1 MPVVQSSS
9 WSALAVVARM
19 VRLEALKL
27 DHIYSLQGG
36 AYLVGPKQVRKT
48 IELASRARCR
58 ELEQARRD
66 HRRLDKQISE
76 LDEPRR
82 LGSPSSHAEV
92 KSLKREKLRL
102 KDHIGELER
111 RQSDSRATAAVT
123 QLGAGGFGK
132 VWLATCMATNREVA
146 IKVRHGEDGQRSVPE
161 CRRKI
166 MPAGPTTH
174 YRSHGNRMGISSA
187 PRFTPCFSC
196 RSPR

>member
-1 MPVVQSSS
+1 
-9 WSALAVVARM
+9 M
-19 VRLEALKL
+19 VRPETLKL
-27 DHIYSLQGG
+27 DHVYSLQGG
-36 AYLVGPKQVRKT
+36 AYLVGPKLVRKT
-48 IELASRARCR
+48 MELASRARCR

-82 LGSPSSHAEV
+82 LGSPSAHAEV

-146 IKVRHGEDGQRSVPE
+146 IKVRLDWGRRTEKRTA

-166 MPAGPTTH
+166 MSAGPPTH

>member
-1 MPVVQSSS
+1 
-9 WSALAVVARM
+9 M
-19 VRLEALKL
+19 VRPETLKL
-27 DHIYSLQGG
+27 DHVYSLQGG

-82 LGSPSSHAEV
+82 LGSPSAHAEV

-132 VWLATCMATNREVA
+132 VWLATCMSTNREVA
-146 IKVRHGEDGQRSVPE
+146 IKVRLGGDVQRIVPVQAQENACEGRSICPSRRSCYRGAMDPITSWWISRHAHASHAGHLDG
-161 CRRKI
+161 
-166 MPAGPTTH
+166 
-174 YRSHGNRMGISSA
+174 
-187 PRFTPCFSC
+187 
-196 RSPR
+196 

>member
-1 MPVVQSSS
+1 
-9 WSALAVVARM
+9 M
-19 VRLEALKL
+19 VRPETLKL
-27 DHIYSLQGG
+27 DHVYSLQGG

-82 LGSPSSHAEV
+82 LGSPSAHAEV

-132 VWLATCMATNREVA
+132 VWLATCMSTNREVA
-146 IKVRHGEDGQRSVPE
+146 IKVRLVLGETDRGLYL
-161 CRRKI
+161 CRRKR
-166 MPAGPTTH
+166 MPAGGARYARPDGPVTA
-174 YRSHGNRMGISSA
+174 A
-187 PRFTPCFSC
+187 PWIQ
-196 RSPR
+196 